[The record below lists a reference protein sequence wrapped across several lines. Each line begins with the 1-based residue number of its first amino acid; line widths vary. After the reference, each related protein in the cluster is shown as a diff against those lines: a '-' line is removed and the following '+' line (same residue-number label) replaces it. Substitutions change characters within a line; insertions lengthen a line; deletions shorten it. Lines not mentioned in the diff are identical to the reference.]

1 MRIIKTTDRVSGAI
15 LREIINRAS
24 RDNMEIEKKV
34 KRILSDIE
42 KEGDKAVIKYT
53 ELYDGISL
61 KPSEIRVSRDKIKR
75 ACKSVNKKT
84 LKSLEISA
92 ERIKRFHEKE
102 RLNSWFTVE
111 DGSILGQLRR
121 PLRRIGVYVPGG
133 KAAYPSS
140 VLMNVIPAKVAGVSE
155 IAMCVPMPAG
165 DINSYIL
172 AAADIAGVTEIYRIG
187 GAQAI
192 GAMAYGTRT
201 TPKVDKIVGPGNIYV
216 ATAKRLVFGMVDI
229 DMMAGPSEILII
241 ADEKADP
248 EFIAADLLSQAE
260 HDEMASSILLTDS
273 KSLAIKTEKEI
284 SKQLKKTK
292 RKMIAE
298 KSLKKYGAII
308 VTKNMIEAIDIAN
321 EIAPEHL
328 EIMVERPFEIIGKI
342 KNAGA
347 IFLGPWTPEAVG
359 DYSAG
364 PNHVLPTG
372 GTARFF
378 SPLGVEDFMKRTSF
392 LSFTREGLEGIG
404 GTVISIAEIEGLKA
418 HGDSVRI
425 RLKKDSRLKKG

>member
-42 KEGDKAVIKYT
+42 KEGDKAVVRYT

-61 KPSEIRVSRDKIKR
+61 KPFEIRISRDKVKR
-75 ACKSVNKKT
+75 AFRSLDRKT

-92 ERIKRFHEKE
+92 ERIRKFHEKE

-121 PLRRIGVYVPGG
+121 PLRRVGVYVPGG

-140 VLMNVIPAKVAGVSE
+140 VMMNVIPAKVAGVDE
-155 IAMCVPMPAG
+155 IAMCVPTQRG
-165 DINSYIL
+165 KINPYIL
-172 AAADIAGVTEIYRIG
+172 AAADMAGVTEIYRIG

-192 GAMAYGTRT
+192 GAMAYGTKT
-201 TPKVDKIVGPGNIYV
+201 IPKVDKIIGPGNIYV
-216 ATAKRLVFGMVDI
+216 ATAKRLVFGIVDI
-229 DMMAGPSEILII
+229 DMIAGPSEILII

-248 EFIAADLLSQAE
+248 VFIAADLLSQAE

-273 KSLAIKTEKEI
+273 GSLAIKTEKEV

-292 RKMIAE
+292 RKTIAE
-298 KSLKKYGAII
+298 KSFKKYGAII

-392 LSFTREGLEGIG
+392 LSFSRKGIEGIG
-404 GTVISIAEIEGLKA
+404 DTVIRMAEIEGLKA